1 MKTFSPTR
9 TAVKSGNF
17 TLIELLVVIAIIAI
31 LAAMLMP
38 ALQQAREKARSTNC
52 LSNLKGMG
60 EGVSMYTHDYDY
72 LPGRGDGTQT
82 GRSPF
87 ILIAPYIG
95 YGSRMYSNPPVFYS
109 DKRSILPF
117 FVCPTAVT
125 TIRKG
130 TIFGGL
136 NGLSY
141 TVSNDLALG
150 GVPNSTKHPV
160 GRKVSQVKRPTQKFF
175 LLEAGDGTSSS
186 DLAVSY
192 QGHKGIAY
200 RHPGGAL
207 RVYES
212 HLQVPGNAGTN
223 ISYVDGHAAQ
233 WLGAATTTEGSDIY
247 NKHWVYNK

>member
-1 MKTFSPTR
+1 MKKFALYR
-9 TAVKSGNF
+9 TAVKFSSF

-31 LAAMLMP
+31 LAGMLMP

-95 YGSRMYSNPPVFYS
+95 YGARMYSKPPVFYS

-117 FVCPTAVT
+117 FVCPSSTS

-141 TVSNDLALG
+141 TVSNDMAIG
-150 GVPNSTKHPV
+150 GIPGSNKHAV
-160 GRKVSQVKRPTQKFF
+160 GRKVSQIKRPTQKFY

-186 DLAVSY
+186 DMAVSY

-200 RHPGGAL
+200 RHPGGPL

-212 HLQVPGNAGTN
+212 YLQVPGSAGTN